1 MNLDEKVLDAIKRQY
16 ASIWTNIIGEE
27 PPEVFKDTGEK
38 EAE

>member
-1 MNLDEKVLDAIKRQY
+1 MTLDEKVLDAIRRQY

-27 PPEVFKDTGEK
+27 PPQVFKDADEK